1 MRRAKKVGSIIIVF
15 FLMLMLAI
23 PSRVEAATQVKE
35 ICIGWTVQLSVN
47 TQKSITWSST
57 NTKIATVSKSGL
69 VTGKGV
75 GGVFIFAKYGKENT
89 SWFFSVVPAED
100 EVVYYKD
107 ISKPVGLVAS
117 KSLYVGDSYTLNL
130 NGVSG
135 TAKWDSNNKS
145 VATVSSKG
153 SVTAKKKGIATIS
166 ATVNKKKYTCKITVI
181 EKKVAPT
188 INLRIVQNGKEM
200 KVNKQDEE
208 IRLDRNA
215 FSLRVNMPLDG
226 GAHIAALDNQIDY
239 NAVDTGMKSED
250 VLYFIPGTGMATSG
264 QYENMIIDNE
274 ANHYICYS
282 DNPNDSRVTMIS
294 KDKNNIIDG
303 EWQIKGMEIR
313 DTSNYELTEY
323 SFEDFPLKKIY
334 LVVFADFDNDTVIDS
349 GEYSKIV
356 LTFND

>member
-1 MRRAKKVGSIIIVF
+1 MKMVRKVGSIIMISILMV
-15 FLMLMLAI
+15 MLMM
-23 PSRVEAATQVKE
+23 PSIAEAQTDIKE

-47 TQKSITWSST
+47 TKKSITWSST

-75 GGVFIFAKYGKENT
+75 GSVFIFAKYGKENK
-89 SWFFSVVPAED
+89 SWLFSVVPAEE

-117 KSLYVGDSYTLNL
+117 KSMYVGDAYTLKL

-145 VATVSSKG
+145 VATVSNKG
-153 SVTAKKKGIATIS
+153 TVTAKKKGTATIS

-181 EKKVAPT
+181 EKTAAPT
-188 INLRIVQNGKEM
+188 INLRIVQNGKEI

-208 IRLDRNA
+208 IRLDRKD
-215 FSLRVNMPLDG
+215 FFLRVNMPLDG
-226 GAHIAALDNQIDY
+226 GAQISALDNQIDY
-239 NAVDTGMKSED
+239 NLANGGMKSDD
-250 VLYFIPGTGMATSG
+250 VLYLSFGTSMAASG
-264 QYENMIIDNE
+264 QYEAMIVDNE

-282 DNPNDSRVTMIS
+282 ADPNDSRVTMIS

-323 SFEDFPLKKIY
+323 SFKDFPLKKIY
-334 LVVFADFDNDTVIDS
+334 LVVFVDFDNDTVIDS
-349 GEYSKIV
+349 GEYSKLV